1 MLHHPLSLL
10 SLPEVSDLLRDGF
23 NETIARELYAQGEE
37 VVVWVMLQLAVLAQ
51 PKGNQSYE
59 VSPSTLSGA
68 IPVYQKEPSKKRC
81 RKPGARPGH
90 SGSHRPPPEK
100 ITRKE
105 SLRLTCCPDCGGSLR
120 PRNHARK
127 RYIEDI
133 PEKNTP
139 EIIEHLI
146 YPSYCPRCKKL
157 VEPVIADAMPGAIIG
172 HRTVVFTAFLHYF
185 IGVPILKI
193 ISIFSVLFYFKLTS
207 GGLIDLWH
215 RLGKLFY
222 PWYEQIAESAKNSSV
237 LHADET
243 GWRVNGKTC
252 WMWCFTNPDT
262 TYYVI
267 DKSRG
272 SPVVKRFFKQ
282 VFKGIL
288 ITDFWGAYNV
298 VVCAGKQRCLVHLLR
313 DLKYVTKKYKNGNKD
328 QDKNKDND
336 WDIFSKRLKRILRD
350 AIRLCG
356 KRSNLKTEVL
366 ERLRNGIERRLTLL
380 LQGQWKTPTQL
391 V

>member
-1 MLHHPLSLL
+1 
-10 SLPEVSDLLRDGF
+10 
-23 NETIARELYAQGEE
+23 
-37 VVVWVMLQLAVLAQ
+37 
-51 PKGNQSYE
+51 
-59 VSPSTLSGA
+59 
-68 IPVYQKEPSKKRC
+68 
-81 RKPGARPGH
+81 
-90 SGSHRPPPEK
+90 
-100 ITRKE
+100 
-105 SLRLTCCPDCGGSLR
+105 
-120 PRNHARK
+120 
-127 RYIEDI
+127 
-133 PEKNTP
+133 
-139 EIIEHLI
+139 
-146 YPSYCPRCKKL
+146 
-157 VEPVIADAMPGAIIG
+157 MPGAIIG